1 MDVLIQVRLHLLEAG
16 GHLISLKNAIHVV
29 NYTHGACCHRVRFIG
44 EDTALTIPHHHA
56 VLVIV
61 VADLHRTRRGTH
73 VVLVGVPK
81 TIIDHRKDA
90 IRLLV
95 ADPRSRVVPM
105 NQLWGFPPRWI
116 LFKDFFPADLG

>member
-1 MDVLIQVRLHLLEAG
+1 MDVLIKVRLHLLEGG
-16 GHLISLKNAIHVV
+16 GHLIPLKDAIPIV
-29 NYTHGACCHRVRFIG
+29 NHPHGPCSHRVRFIR
-44 EDTALTIPHHHA
+44 EDTALPVPHHHA

-73 VVLVGVPK
+73 VVLVGVPE
-81 TIIDHRKDA
+81 TIIDNREDA

-95 ADPRSRVVPM
+95 ADSGCRVVPM

-116 LFKDFFPADLG
+116 LFRDFFPADWG